1 MQASVLS
8 QPALD
13 EIRRV
18 LFGGPVATLPL
29 PDDPPI
35 REDIHTL
42 AYAID
47 ARPEQ
52 CRAARN
58 VTVAAVQFEW
68 PSATDAP
75 IQVQRIEAQT
85 RVKELVAAAGR
96 AGAQVLC
103 LQEAWPMPFAFCT
116 REKEPWCEFAEGAGA
131 LIWVLQIGCSKECIR
146 GEAFR
151 VVTQCGALCLR

>member
-1 MQASVLS
+1 MQASLPP
-8 QPALD
+8 PALD
-13 EIRRV
+13 EARRI

-29 PDDPPI
+29 PDDPPLP
-35 REDIHTL
+35 EDIYAL
-42 AYAID
+42 ACALD

-58 VTVAAVQFEW
+58 VTVAAVQFQW

-75 IQVQRIEAQT
+75 IHVQRIAAQT
-85 RVKELVAAAGR
+85 RVKELIVAAGR

-116 REKEPWCEFAEGAGA
+116 REREPWCEFAEAAGA
-131 LIWVLQIGCSKECIR
+131 HVNVFEDWL
-146 GEAFR
+146 F
-151 VVTQCGALCLR
+151 